1 MVMGD
6 PLHRL
11 WLGENRLGRALPGE
25 HVMQMLYVEHEG
37 VSTHMPFVGS
47 HIADKAAYDRL
58 ASELPPLPTY
68 RWCPEEDFTVGTK
81 NGGFLRFSERALG
94 RLY

>member
-37 VSTHMPFVGS
+37 VSTHMPFGGS
-47 HIADKAAYDRL
+47 HIADKAATDIL
-58 ASELPPLPTY
+58 ASRFPPSPTY
-68 RWCPEEDFTVGTK
+68 PLAPRR
-81 NGGFLRFSERALG
+81 GFYDWHQKWRISAAF
-94 RLY
+94 